1 MKLLREKSDTGTD
14 PKIPK
19 TTRRHGAWKRMGVA
33 LSIVMAGVLAI
44 SVSGGSFT
52 LLSAFAA
59 EDNAANPSG
68 GAPAGK
74 TTDSAR
80 DVNAVPK
87 DEVVYARLST
97 AGTVDKVYVVNVLSP
112 TKPGTVTDFGS
123 YTTVQNLTDASGI
136 TQNGDAQ
143 TLEVGGKSLS
153 YQGDMGAHALPW
165 DISIAYTLDGNQINA
180 SDLGGKS
187 GKLAIEI
194 TTKRNAKVD
203 PAFFDN
209 YLLQITMPFSS
220 DTTTKVVTED
230 GQIALAGSNTQVT
243 FMGMPGKESAFHASA
258 QVNNFTMAPISFAG
272 VPFSMGIKPP
282 DTKNLVSGFRQLG
295 DGVGQLKIGADGLAS
310 GTQDLASGVGQAAS
324 GVSGLASGAG
334 ELAGGVGSLALG
346 AQGVADGA
354 CGLTKGAAGLSGGL
368 GTLQKNLIAQA
379 SETRGTVTD
388 VTGAQLAYEQAAQT
402 HAAAFAMAY
411 HGAKMQG
418 AEDGAAMQAA
428 AAATADQSAAVQDAL
443 VKLTTAIGN
452 NGGALGAAGALEG
465 TASGLG
471 SPAEPESL
479 LGGSA
484 ALAAGAAELSS
495 GASAL
500 ATGAD
505 QTARGASSFATGT
518 NQAASGA
525 GQLASGAQE
534 LATGSSQLATGTKAL
549 YTEVQALPERVQQE
563 IDTMMADYDKSNF
576 KPRSFTSA
584 KNTGVT
590 LVQFVLSTDPIN
602 APEPEAKPETA
613 PELTFWDRFLA
624 LFGQ

>member
-14 PKIPK
+14 SKIPK
-19 TTRRHGAWKRMGVA
+19 STRCHRAKSRKGIA
-33 LSIVMAGVLAI
+33 LSIVLAGVLVI
-44 SVSGGSFT
+44 SVSGGSGT

-59 EDNAANPSG
+59 EDTAANPSG

-74 TTDSAR
+74 TTDGAR

-97 AGTVDKVYVVNVLSP
+97 TGTVDNVYVVNVLSP
-112 TKPGTVTDFGS
+112 ATPGTVTDFGS

-136 TQNGDAQ
+136 TQNGEAHIV
-143 TLEVGGKSLS
+143 EVSGKSLS

-165 DISIAYTLDGNQINA
+165 DVSITYTLDGVQIAA

-194 TTKRNAKVD
+194 TTKRNAKID

-209 YLLQITMPFSS
+209 YLLQVTIPFASEK
-220 DTTTKVVTED
+220 TTDVATAD

-243 FMGMPGKESAFHASA
+243 FMGMPGKEATFTASA
-258 QVNNFTMAPISFAG
+258 QINNFEMAPISFAG
-272 VPFSMGIKPP
+272 VPFSMGIKAP

-295 DGVGQLKIGADGLAS
+295 DGVGQLKIGANGLAS
-310 GTQDLASGVGQAAS
+310 GAQDLASGVGQVAN
-324 GVSGLASGAG
+324 GVNGLASGAD

-346 AQGVADGA
+346 AQGVAGGA
-354 CGLTKGAAGLSGGL
+354 CGLAKGAAGLSEGL
-368 GTLQKNLIAQA
+368 GTLQESLIAQA
-379 SETRGTVTD
+379 NETRGTVTD
-388 VTGAQLAYEQAAQT
+388 VTGAQLAYEQAMQT
-402 HAAAFAMAY
+402 HTAAFAMAY

-465 TASGLG
+465 AASGLG
-471 SPAEPESL
+471 SPAEPGSL
-479 LGGSA
+479 LGGAA
-484 ALAAGAAELSS
+484 ALATGATELSS
-495 GASAL
+495 GTSSL
-500 ATGAD
+500 AAGAD

-518 NQAASGA
+518 DQAASGA

-534 LATGSSQLATGTKAL
+534 LATGSSQLAAGTNNL

-563 IDTMMADYDKSNF
+563 INTMMADYDKSDF
-576 KPRSFTSA
+576 KPRSFTSP
-584 KNTGVT
+584 KNTNVT
-590 LVQFVLSTDPIN
+590 LVQFVLSTDPIQ
-602 APEPEAKPETA
+602 APAPEAKPTTE

-624 LFGQ
+624 LFGR